1 MLDRIADPRGR
12 RTPYGPPDAV
22 ERLAAALPSHMRD
35 ALPPVIRLG
44 SPWPVRVDMLS
55 EDGVAEP
62 DAERWVPAV
71 SASGSNGDALD
82 LAVRGGRVVG
92 VRGRAGD
99 RVNHGRLDPREWHAW
114 QPHAG
119 RLTRPLV
126 REGGVGDGRVR
137 GGGRLVEATWDVA
150 MDRVVA
156 RSRELLARPGGWGR
170 LAFHTGTRLFLE
182 EHYTLAVVG
191 KAGIGTPHMDGD
203 TRWGAAAAAAALA
216 ASFGTDGQPGS
227 YTDVDH
233 CDALALWGH
242 DCAVTHPVLWDR
254 MLDRRLGS
262 RPPAMIAVGP
272 EGTAAALEA
281 DVHLDVR
288 PGTNV
293 ALLNGL
299 LHELIAGGWHDGA
312 YVAAHTV
319 GFERLW
325 RIVEAYPAK
334 RAAEICAVPV
344 ARIEQAAEILGA
356 AERLVSTVGPAFL
369 GSNQATAAACQVNN
383 VHLLRGML
391 GRPGAGLFQLGGPGC
406 DALEAGS
413 AADLPGLRNWADPGH
428 VRELADLWN
437 VDPAV
442 IPHWGPATHATQ
454 ILRYAEEGSIGLLWI
469 TASDPAATMPG
480 LDRILAREDLFVV
493 VQGSYLTETARL
505 ADVVLPAAVWGEK
518 TGTVTGADRTVHLC
532 EKAVE
537 PPGEARADLD
547 ILLDYARRMD
557 LRDRDGRPLVHWTD
571 AESAFEAWKACT
583 RGRPCDHTGISY
595 DRLRAGGVQWP
606 CTPAGSHGVERLYA
620 GGRFAT
626 APGDCQTFGADL
638 ATGAEYGEER
648 YRADNPGGRAFLHAA
663 DFEPSPE
670 VTDDDH
676 PLVLAAR
683 PGPRGC
689 PARPA
694 GLGDAVPEP
703 FPAGPCLEVHPG
715 DAAALGIEDGDL
727 VRAESPLGV
736 LEAVARLSGV
746 RRGVVVLPL
755 DGQDEALT
763 RAAAELTLTAWDP
776 VSRRPLRTAAA
787 IRLVKAGRRGEAAV
801 GEGLYSAAATRLG
814 CAATARPEVTAAAG
828 GGEAP
833 ERYEEV

>member
-1 MLDRIADPRGR
+1 MLDRIADPRRG

-44 SPWPVRVDMLS
+44 SPWPVRVDVVL
-55 EDGVAEP
+55 EEGLTEQQVEHWAG
-62 DAERWVPAV
+62 AV
-71 SASGSNGDALD
+71 SAAGWGDNALD
-82 LAVRGGRVVG
+82 LAVRDGRVAG

-114 QPHAG
+114 QPRAE

-126 REGGVGDGRVR
+126 REGGARED
-137 GGGRLVEATWDVA
+137 GRLVEATWETA
-150 MDRVVA
+150 MDRVAA

-182 EHYTLAVVG
+182 EHYTLAVIG

-216 ASFGTDGQPGS
+216 ASFGADGQPGS

-242 DCAVTHPVLWDR
+242 DCAASHPVLWER
-254 MLDRRLGS
+254 MLDRRSGPA
-262 RPPAMIAVGP
+262 PPAMIAIGP
-272 EGTAAALEA
+272 EGTAAAGEA
-281 DVHLDVR
+281 DVHLAVR

-299 LHELIAGGWHDGA
+299 LHELIAGGWHDAA

-325 RIVEAYPAK
+325 RVVEAYPAK
-334 RAAEICAVPV
+334 RAAEICGVPV
-344 ARIEQAAEILGA
+344 ALIEQAAEILGA
-356 AERLVSTVGPAFL
+356 AERLVSTVGQAIL
-369 GSNQATAAACQVNN
+369 GSNQATEAACQVNN

-391 GRPGAGLFQLGGPGC
+391 GRPGAGLFQFGGPGC

-413 AADLPGLRNWADPGH
+413 AADLPGLRNWADDGH

-442 IPHWGPATHATQ
+442 IPHWGPATHAGQ
-454 ILRYAEEGSIGLLWI
+454 ILRYAEEGSLGLLWI

-480 LDRILAREDLFVV
+480 LDRVLGRDDLFVV
-493 VQGSYLTETARL
+493 VQDPYLTETARL
-505 ADVVLPAAVWGEK
+505 ADVVLPAAAWGEK

-547 ILLDYARRMD
+547 ILLDYARRMG
-557 LRDRDGRPLVHWTD
+557 LRDRDGRPLVGWTD

-595 DRLRAGGVQWP
+595 ERLRAGGIQWP
-606 CTPAGSHGVERLYA
+606 CAPSGTHGVERLYA
-620 GGRFAT
+620 GGHFAT
-626 APGDCQTFGADL
+626 GPGHCQTFGADL

-648 YRADNPGGRAFLHAA
+648 YRAEDPGGRAFLHAA

-670 VTDDDH
+670 VADDEY
-676 PLVLAAR
+676 PLVLTTRRALHPFPGRLAR
-683 PGPRGC
+683 
-689 PARPA
+689 
-694 GLGDAVPEP
+694 LGDAAAPEP
-703 FPAGPCLEVHPG
+703 FLEVHPG
-715 DAAALGIEDGDL
+715 DAAVLGVEDGDL
-727 VRAESPLGV
+727 VRVESPLGV
-736 LEAVARLSGV
+736 LEAVAHLSGV
-746 RRGVVVLPL
+746 RPGAVVLLL
-755 DGQDEALT
+755 DGQGEAVT
-763 RAAAELTLTAWDP
+763 RAAEELTLTAWDA
-776 VSRRPLRTAAA
+776 VSRRPLRGAVAV
-787 IRLVKAGRRGEAAV
+787 RLVKAGRRGDTSVE
-801 GEGLYSAAATRLG
+801 EGLCSAALRIG
-814 CAATARPEVTAAAG
+814 RGMTARPEVAAATG

-833 ERYEEV
+833 ERYEEF

>member
-1 MLDRIADPRGR
+1 
-12 RTPYGPPDAV
+12 
-22 ERLAAALPSHMRD
+22 MRD

-44 SPWPVRVDMLS
+44 SPWPVRVDMVL
-55 EDGVAEP
+55 EDGLAEHEV
-62 DAERWVPAV
+62 ERWVRAV
-71 SASGSNGDALD
+71 SAAGAGGDALD
-82 LAVRGGRVVG
+82 LAVRGGRIVG

-114 QPHAG
+114 QPRAG

-126 REGGVGDGRVR
+126 REN
-137 GGGRLVEATWDVA
+137 GRLVETTWDVA

-156 RSRELLARPGGWGR
+156 RSRQLLARPGGWAR

-182 EHYTLAVVG
+182 EHYTLAVIG

-216 ASFGTDGQPGS
+216 ASFGADGQPGS

-242 DCAVTHPVLWDR
+242 DCAASHPVLWER

-272 EGTAAALEA
+272 GGTAAAGEA
-281 DVHLDVR
+281 DVHLAVR

-299 LHELIAGGWHDGA
+299 LHELIAGGWHDAA

-325 RIVEAYPAK
+325 RVVEAYPAK
-334 RAAEICAVPV
+334 RAAEICGVPV
-344 ARIEQAAEILGA
+344 SRIEQAAEILGA
-356 AERLVSTVGPAFL
+356 AERLVSTVSPHFL
-369 GSNQATAAACQVNN
+369 ASNQATAAACQVNN

-391 GRPGAGLFQLGGPGC
+391 GRPGAGLLQLGGPGC
-406 DALEAGS
+406 DALVAGS
-413 AADLPGLRNWADPGH
+413 AGDLPGLRNWADPGH

-469 TASDPAATMPG
+469 TASDPVATVPG
-480 LDRILAREDLFVV
+480 LGRVLAGEDLFVV
-493 VQGSYLTETARL
+493 VQDPYLTETARL
-505 ADVVLPAAVWGEK
+505 ADVVLPAAAWGEK

-557 LRDRDGRPLVHWTD
+557 LRDRDGRPLVPWTD
-571 AESAFEAWKACT
+571 AESAFEAWKACSK
-583 RGRPCDHTGISY
+583 GRPCDHTGITY
-595 DRLRAGGVQWP
+595 ERLRAGGVQWP
-606 CTPAGSHGVERLYA
+606 CTPAWSEGAERLYA

-626 APGDCQTFGADL
+626 GPGRCQTFGADL
-638 ATGAEYGEER
+638 ATGAEFGEEQ
-648 YRADNPGGRAFLHAA
+648 YRAENPGGRAILHAA
-663 DFEPSPE
+663 DFEPSAE
-670 VTDDDH
+670 VAGDEY
-676 PLVLAAR
+676 PLVLTTR
-683 PGPRGC
+683 RVPRRF
-689 PARPA
+689 PARLPRH
-694 GLGDAVPEP
+694 GDAVP
-703 FPAGPCLEVHPG
+703 GPCLEVHPG
-715 DAAALGIEDGDL
+715 DAAALGVEDGDL
-727 VRAESPLGV
+727 VRVESPLGA

-746 RRGVVVLPL
+746 RPGAVVLLL
-755 DGQDEALT
+755 DGRDEAGS
-763 RAAAELTLTAWDP
+763 RAAEELTLTSWDA

-787 IRLVKAGRRGEAAV
+787 VRLVKAGRPGDAAV
-801 GEGLYSAAATRLG
+801 EDGLCPAAAAHLG
-814 CAATARPEVTAAAG
+814 HAVPTRPEVTATAG
-828 GGEAP
+828 GGEAQ

>member
-35 ALPPVIRLG
+35 ALPSVIRLG
-44 SPWPVRVDMLS
+44 SPWPVRVDVFL
-55 EDGVAEP
+55 EDGLAEQQV
-62 DAERWVPAV
+62 EHWVRAV
-71 SASGSNGDALD
+71 SAAGWGGDAID
-82 LAVRGGRVVG
+82 LAVRGGRVAG

-114 QPHAG
+114 QPHAE

-126 REGGVGDGRVR
+126 RED
-137 GGGRLVEATWDVA
+137 GRLVEATWETA

-182 EHYTLAVVG
+182 EHYTLAVIG

-216 ASFGTDGQPGS
+216 ASFGADGQPGS

-242 DCAVTHPVLWDR
+242 DCTASHPVLWER
-254 MLDRRLGS
+254 MLDRRLGPG
-262 RPPAMIAVGP
+262 PPAMIVVGP
-272 EGTAAALEA
+272 EGTAAAGEA
-281 DVHLDVR
+281 DVHLAVR

-299 LHELIAGGWHDGA
+299 LHELIAGGWHDAA

-325 RIVEAYPAK
+325 RVVEAYPAK
-334 RAAEICAVPV
+334 RAAEICGVPV
-344 ARIEQAAEILGA
+344 ALIEQAAEILGA
-356 AERLVSTVGPAFL
+356 AERLVSTVGQDFL

-413 AADLPGLRNWADPGH
+413 AADLPGLRNWADTGH

-442 IPHWGPATHATQ
+442 IPHWGPATHAGQ
-454 ILRYAEEGSIGLLWI
+454 ILRYAEEGSVGLLWI
-469 TASDPAATMPG
+469 TASDPAATTPG
-480 LDRILAREDLFVV
+480 LDRILGREDLFVV
-493 VQGSYLTETARL
+493 VQDPYLTETARL
-505 ADVVLPAAVWGEK
+505 ADVVLPAAAWGER

-537 PPGEARADLD
+537 PPGEARTDLG

-583 RGRPCDHTGISY
+583 RGRPCDHTGITY
-595 DRLRAGGVQWP
+595 ERLRAGGIQWP
-606 CTPAGSHGVERLYA
+606 CAPSSSHGVERLYA

-626 APGDCQTFGADL
+626 SPGHCQTFGADL

-648 YRADNPGGRAFLHAA
+648 YRTGDPGGRAFLHAA
-663 DFEPSPE
+663 EFEPSPE
-670 VTDDDH
+670 VADDQH
-676 PLVLAAR
+676 PLVLTTRRA
-683 PGPRGC
+683 PRRF
-689 PARPA
+689 PARLA
-694 GLGDAVPEP
+694 RLGDAVPE
-703 FPAGPCLEVHPG
+703 PCLEVHPG
-715 DAAALGIEDGDL
+715 DAAVLGVEDGDL
-727 VRAESPLGV
+727 VRVESRLGV
-736 LEAVARLSGV
+736 LEAVARLSGG
-746 RRGVVVLPL
+746 RPGAVVLVL
-755 DGQDEALT
+755 DGQAEAVT
-763 RAAAELTLTAWDP
+763 RAAEELTLTAWDA
-776 VSRRPLRTAAA
+776 VSRRPLRTAVAV
-787 IRLVKAGRRGEAAV
+787 RLLKAGRRGDASLD
-801 GEGLYSAAATRLG
+801 EGLCSAAAHLG
-814 CAATARPEVTAAAG
+814 RGAAVRPEVTAAAG

>member
-44 SPWPVRVDMLS
+44 SPWPVRVDMLT
-55 EDGVAEP
+55 EDGAAEP
-62 DAERWVPAV
+62 SAERWVPAV
-71 SASGSNGDALD
+71 SAAGSNGDALD
-82 LAVRGGRVVG
+82 LAVRGGRIVG

-99 RVNHGRLDPREWHAW
+99 RVNHGRLDPREWQAW
-114 QPHAG
+114 QPRAG
-119 RLTRPLV
+119 RLTRPLI
-126 REGGVGDGRVR
+126 REGGARE
-137 GGGRLVEATWDVA
+137 GGRLVEATWDVA
-150 MDRVVA
+150 MERVVA

-182 EHYTLAVVG
+182 EHYTLAVIG

-227 YTDVDH
+227 YSDVDH

-242 DCAVTHPVLWDR
+242 DCAATHPVLWER

-272 EGTAAALEA
+272 EGTAAAVEA
-281 DVHLDVR
+281 DVHLAVR

-299 LHELIAGGWHDGA
+299 LHELIAGGWYDAA

-344 ARIEQAAEILGA
+344 GQIEQAAEILGA
-356 AERLVSTVGPAFL
+356 AERLVSTVGPDVL

-406 DALEAGS
+406 DALVTGS
-413 AADLPGLRNWADPGH
+413 AADLPGLRNWADAGH

-437 VDPAV
+437 VNPAV

-469 TASDPAATMPG
+469 TASDPAATIPG
-480 LDRILAREDLFVV
+480 FDRILAREDLFVV
-493 VQGSYLTETARL
+493 VQDAYLTETARL

-583 RGRPCDHTGISY
+583 RGRPCDHTGITY

-626 APGDCQTFGADL
+626 RPGDCQTFGADL
-638 ATGAEYGEER
+638 ATGAELGEER
-648 YRADNPGGRAFLHAA
+648 YHAENPGGRAFLHAA

-670 VTDDDH
+670 VAGDEH
-676 PLVLAAR
+676 PLVLTIR
-683 PGPRGC
+683 PGPRRG
-689 PARPA
+689 PA
-694 GLGDAVPEP
+694 GPGDAVAVPEP
-703 FPAGPCLEVHPG
+703 FPAEPCLEVHPG
-715 DAAALGIEDGDL
+715 DAALLGIEDGDL

-736 LEAVARLSGV
+736 LEAVARLSGGV
-746 RRGVVVLPL
+746 HRGVVVLPL
-755 DGQDEALT
+755 DGQGEALA
-763 RAAAELTLTAWDP
+763 RVVAELTLTAWDP
-776 VSRRPLRTAAA
+776 VSRRPLRTAVAV
-787 IRLVKAGRRGEAAV
+787 RLVKAGRGGEAPV

-814 CAATARPEVTAAAG
+814 CAASTRPEVTAAAG

>member
-44 SPWPVRVDMLS
+44 SPWPVRVDLVLEDGLS
-55 EDGVAEP
+55 ESQVEHWA
-62 DAERWVPAV
+62 RAV
-71 SASGSNGDALD
+71 SAAGANGDALD
-82 LAVRGGRVVG
+82 LAVRGGRIVG

-114 QPHAG
+114 QPRAG
-119 RLTRPLV
+119 RLTRPLI
-126 REGGVGDGRVR
+126 REGGTGED
-137 GGGRLVEATWDVA
+137 GRLVEVTWDAA
-150 MDRVVA
+150 MDRIVA
-156 RSRELLARPGGWGR
+156 RSRHLLARAGGWGR

-182 EHYTLAVVG
+182 EHYTLAVIG

-216 ASFGTDGQPGS
+216 ASFGIDGQPGS
-227 YTDVDH
+227 CTDVDH

-242 DCAVTHPVLWDR
+242 DCAASHPVLWER

-262 RPPAMIAVGP
+262 GPPAMIAVGP
-272 EGTAAALEA
+272 EGTAAAGEA
-281 DVHLDVR
+281 DVHLAVR

-299 LHELIAGGWHDGA
+299 LHELIAGGWHDVA

-325 RIVEAYPAK
+325 RVVEAYPAK
-334 RAAEICAVPV
+334 RAAEICGVPV
-344 ARIEQAAEILGA
+344 ALIEQAAEILGA
-356 AERLVSTVGPAFL
+356 AERLVSTVGPDFL

-413 AADLPGLRNWADPGH
+413 AADLPGLRNWADPEH

-442 IPHWGPATHATQ
+442 IPHWGPATHAGQ
-454 ILRYAEEGSIGLLWI
+454 ILRYAEEGSVGLLWI
-469 TASDPAATMPG
+469 TASDPVTAVPG

-493 VQGSYLTETARL
+493 VQDPYLTETARL
-505 ADVVLPAAVWGEK
+505 ADVVLPAAAWGEK
-518 TGTVTGADRTVHLC
+518 TGTLTGADRTVHLC

-571 AESAFEAWKACT
+571 AESAFEAWKACS
-583 RGRPCDHTGISY
+583 RGRPCDHTGITY
-595 DRLRAGGVQWP
+595 ERLRAGGVQWP
-606 CTPAGSHGVERLYA
+606 CTPAGSQGAERLYA
-620 GGRFAT
+620 GGCFAT
-626 APGDCQTFGADL
+626 GPGRCQTFGADL

-648 YRADNPGGRAFLHAA
+648 YRAEDPGGRAFLHAA

-670 VTDDDH
+670 VADDEH
-676 PLVLAAR
+676 PLVLTTRRALR
-683 PGPRGC
+683 RF
-689 PARPA
+689 PARLA
-694 GLGDAVPEP
+694 RLGAAVPEP
-703 FPAGPCLEVHPG
+703 FPAEPCLEVHPG
-715 DAAALGIEDGDL
+715 DAAVLGVEDGDL
-727 VRAESPLGV
+727 VRVESPRGV

-746 RRGVVVLPL
+746 RPGAVVLLL
-755 DGQDEALT
+755 DGQGEAT
-763 RAAAELTLTAWDP
+763 ARAAAELTLTAWDP
-776 VSRRPLRTAAA
+776 VSRRPLRTATAV
-787 IRLVKAGRRGEAAV
+787 RLVKAGRRGDAAME
-801 GEGLYSAAATRLG
+801 EGLCSPAAAHLG
-814 CAATARPEVTAAAG
+814 RNVTTWPEVTATAG